1 MSVRTH
7 SPTPILKYGR
17 GTLLRFYRKEAALA
31 KKEGRDPI
39 SLPHLTCHVLR
50 HTGCSNFCKLFYKER
65 LDIKILQKWMGHA
78 SIEITMEIYNHATEA
93 DQEDAL
99 KAIEQARQKLC
110 L

>member
-1 MSVRTH
+1 M
-7 SPTPILKYGR
+7 
-17 GTLLRFYRKEAALA
+17 
-31 KKEGRDPI
+31 
-39 SLPHLTCHVLR
+39 LR

-78 SIEITMEIYNHATEA
+78 SIETEA